1 MRKVLYLG
9 CPISRYDGD
18 PASLVDQWRAQPT
31 WNAAAWQMHVTTY
44 AGDSSLD
51 AESFASRV
59 LQSNGPVLLLKP
71 VQHNA
76 LTAIQKRI
84 SLRVPIFVEE
94 VGDLT
99 QLSQAI
105 GRALTS
111 FENGEPTVPRDVAVA
126 LMLMHKLDANHMWA
140 GNAKGY
146 MWSDDLPK
154 GRRIG
159 FFPGSTIG
167 NLEPAEAVRFL
178 TSAKG
183 LLGEDALF
191 ILGVDLV
198 KAPEILVAAYDDV
211 SGVTAAF
218 NRNLLVRA
226 NAELGADFD
235 LDAFRHRAVWNAEKS
250 RMEMHLEAVRPTVA
264 HIQGRRFEFAA
275 GETLHTENSRKFTEA
290 AVTDMAEAAGWR
302 VVRFDVSPAPSVALV
317 LMSA

>member
-51 AESFASRV
+51 AEGFASRV

-154 GRRIG
+154 GRG
-159 FFPGSTIG
+159 FDEDHAGR
-167 NLEPAEAVRFL
+167 L
-178 TSAKG
+178 G
-183 LLGEDALF
+183 LVIS
-191 ILGVDLV
+191 ILLR
-198 KAPEILVAAYDDV
+198 AEILTRKTSRSASKYALNPDRRKDIY
-211 SGVTAAF
+211 TMM
-218 NRNLLVRA
+218 RN
-226 NAELGADFD
+226 
-235 LDAFRHRAVWNAEKS
+235 
-250 RMEMHLEAVRPTVA
+250 
-264 HIQGRRFEFAA
+264 RRFPD
-275 GETLHTENSRKFTEA
+275 
-290 AVTDMAEAAGWR
+290 AVHDSLMDNREWISARAIDHCVVAEGHHPR
-302 VVRFDVSPAPSVALV
+302 E
-317 LMSA
+317 